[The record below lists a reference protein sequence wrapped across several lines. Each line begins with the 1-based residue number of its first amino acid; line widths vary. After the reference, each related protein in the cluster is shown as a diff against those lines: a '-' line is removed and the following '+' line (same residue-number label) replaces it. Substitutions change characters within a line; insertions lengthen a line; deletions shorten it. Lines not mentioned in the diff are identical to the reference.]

1 MAVEPSPQFGDLY
14 HATPSRLKFGEVI
27 NPSGD
32 YNGTPL
38 AFAGS
43 GRDARDVAQGIN
55 ENKRTGGGTPTTGRK
70 ARVYKVVP
78 VDPTEATRGEGG
90 TSVRS
95 TKGFKVVR
103 RARRLE

>member
-1 MAVEPSPQFGDLY
+1 MDKGQQWSELY

-55 ENKRTGGGTPTTGRK
+55 ESKRTGSGAPTTGRK

-78 VDPTEATRGEGG
+78 VDPTEAVQSEGG

-95 TKGFKVVR
+95 AKGFKVVR